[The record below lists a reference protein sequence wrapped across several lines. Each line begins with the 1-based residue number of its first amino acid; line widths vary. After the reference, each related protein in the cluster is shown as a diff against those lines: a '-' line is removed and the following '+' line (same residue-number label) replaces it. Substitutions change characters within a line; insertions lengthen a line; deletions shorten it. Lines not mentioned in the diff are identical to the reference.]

1 MPTKKPAKGKQ
12 EESSVL
18 MYNGKALLRKG
29 NEIYYG
35 SADDNYVACFRIMET
50 EKLKDLD
57 IATKVVI
64 ELRTNNG
71 ENSSLIRQ
79 AERDG
84 LYKALDL
91 GIYWLQDAIENHKT

>member
-1 MPTKKPAKGKQ
+1 MPPKKTKNENTEP
-12 EESSVL
+12 SVL

-35 SADDNYVACFRIMET
+35 SAEDKYVALFRITET

-64 ELRTNNG
+64 ELRTNEG
-71 ENSSLIRQ
+71 ENSKLIKQ

-84 LYKALDL
+84 LYKALDI
-91 GIYWLQDAIENHKT
+91 GIFWLEDAIENY

>member
-1 MPTKKPAKGKQ
+1 MPPKKTKT
-12 EESSVL
+12 ENTESSVL

-35 SADDNYVACFRIMET
+35 SPEDKYVALFRITET

-64 ELRTNNG
+64 ELRTNEG
-71 ENSSLIRQ
+71 ENSKLIKQ

-84 LYKALDL
+84 LYKALDI
-91 GIYWLQDAIENHKT
+91 GMFWLEDAIENY